1 MKEQFIYNRSVSV
14 EGSTET
20 TLVQDSFNI
29 TKVIRTM
36 TIEDNKLMVL
46 LDDLHERVQE
56 VPEVNPK
63 TGKIGGMRRERNT
76 FQSEIY
82 LDKEDGARFL
92 KLTGI

>member
-1 MKEQFIYNRSVSV
+1 MNTQFIYNRRVPV

-56 VPEVNPK
+56 VPEINPK
-63 TGKIGGMRRERNT
+63 TGKVGGMRRERNT

>member
-29 TKVIRTM
+29 SKVIRTM

-56 VPEVNPK
+56 VPEINPK
-63 TGKIGGMRRERNT
+63 TGKVGGMRRERNT

>member
-1 MKEQFIYNRSVSV
+1 MNTQFIYNRRVPV

-56 VPEVNPK
+56 VPDVNPK
-63 TGKIGGMRRERNT
+63 TGKISGMKRERNT

-82 LDKEDGARFL
+82 LDKEDGDRFL

>member
-1 MKEQFIYNRSVSV
+1 MKEQFLYNRSVPV

-20 TLVQDSFNI
+20 KIVQDSFNI

-36 TIEDNKLMVL
+36 TIEDDKVLVL

-82 LDKEDGARFL
+82 LDKEDGARFF

>member
-1 MKEQFIYNRSVSV
+1 MNTQFIYNRRVPV

-56 VPEVNPK
+56 VPEINPK

>member
-14 EGSTET
+14 EGSIET
-20 TLVQDSFNI
+20 TMVQDSFNI

-56 VPEVNPK
+56 VPEINPK
-63 TGKIGGMRRERNT
+63 TGKVGGMRRERNT

>member
-1 MKEQFIYNRSVSV
+1 MKEQFLYNRSVPV

-20 TLVQDSFNI
+20 TMVQDSFNI

>member
-20 TLVQDSFNI
+20 TMVQDSFNI

-56 VPEVNPK
+56 VPEINPK
-63 TGKIGGMRRERNT
+63 TGKVGGMRRERNT

>member
-1 MKEQFIYNRSVSV
+1 MAV

-56 VPEVNPK
+56 VPEINPK

>member
-20 TLVQDSFNI
+20 TMVQDSFNI

-56 VPEVNPK
+56 VPEINPK

>member
-1 MKEQFIYNRSVSV
+1 MNTQFIYNRSVSV

-56 VPEVNPK
+56 VPEINPK